1 MRALFLPLLLLVT
14 ATLAGCRHI
23 LHVHHVGH
31 TPALAAYECVDQL
44 IAQHNDRRDIGRVLV
59 ATCVDVNNYGMT
71 SMFGRQMSEYVAS
84 RLTKKNFDV
93 IHATVRQDHMQMR
106 EDGQFLLSR
115 DVRNLAMDHNARTI
129 LVGTYGVVQDYVLV
143 SLKMVSTVD
152 DSTIAA
158 SDFVLQRTK
167 VVNDMLSTYSKN
179 M

>member
-1 MRALFLPLLLLVT
+1 MRALFLPILL
-14 ATLAGCRHI
+14 ASIAALAGCRHI

-31 TPALAAYECVDQL
+31 TPALAAYEAVDQL
-44 IAQHNDRRDIGRVLV
+44 IAQHNDRKDIGRMLIS
-59 ATCVDVNNYGMT
+59 TCVDVNNFGMT
-71 SMFGRQMSEYVAS
+71 SMFGRQMSEYIAS
-84 RLTKKNFDV
+84 RLTQKNIDV
-93 IHATVRQDHMQMR
+93 IHATVRQDHLQMR

-115 DVRNLAMDHNARTI
+115 DVRNLAMDHNSRTI

-158 SDFVLQRTK
+158 TDFVLQRTK
-167 VVNDMLSTYSKN
+167 VVNDMLATYTRN